1 MANFP
6 RKSIIKYVVLFILSV
21 CFLLIFSL
29 WTSPIYKGWYGCDAS
44 FFTMA
49 GRGILSGWIPYKDFF
64 DLKGPYFFF
73 FEALGQ
79 LICKGRFG
87 AFWLQCLALFASLV
101 LIERICNLLFSG
113 ANSSTKCSE
122 ANGANSYLK
131 KYATITGLFL
141 FMHIATL
148 WGGNTLEEYLLPLS
162 LLCVYMVIRSDNAV
176 GSKNSVASS
185 AQLNVN
191 MSPGSGLVIGICFG
205 IMMFSKITIA
215 APIVGLVIGVVI
227 ISIKEKE
234 FEKLMTFCLYG
245 MLGFLIAITPIF
257 IYFGIHKAIYD
268 MLYSC
273 FIFAF
278 KRSVDFS
285 EKFNLRWELKISP
298 CYFAIVYAVCQMVRR
313 RIKDLHIII
322 LCMGVVTAIC
332 LHLGVPFIYYFT
344 TCYPVLIIT
353 LVSIFIDYEPIELF
367 KHWSLDVPLLCLLI
381 ALCYYASHS
390 ASTLNTVIYDRD
402 DGYYMDYVNS
412 AKEMASLIPENDRD
426 SVYSINM
433 DMQWFEITQILPC
446 YSYTINLQFFVALDK
461 QIEDNIINKLETD
474 PPKWIVAGD
483 DLFSYLPNI
492 STIVDKYYTEVYSND
507 FGHLLLLER

>member
-6 RKSIIKYVVLFILSV
+6 RKYIIKYVVLFILSV

-49 GRGILSGWIPYKDFF
+49 GRGILSGWVPYRDFF

-79 LICKGRFG
+79 VVCKGRFG

-101 LIERICNLLFSG
+101 LIERICSCKALS
-113 ANSSTKCSE
+113 
-122 ANGANSYLK
+122 LK
-131 KYATITGLFL
+131 KTCFITGLLL

-162 LLCVYMVIRSDNAV
+162 LLCVYMAV
-176 GSKNSVASS
+176 KDS
-185 AQLNVN
+185 L
-191 MSPGSGLVIGICFG
+191 SPKSGLIIGICFG

-234 FEKLMTFCLYG
+234 FKKLMTFCLYG
-245 MLGFLIAITPIF
+245 ILGFLIAITPIF

-298 CYFAIVYAVCQMVRR
+298 CYFAIVYSGCQMICGRLSKNCTNDSKPVQSDNSAP
-313 RIKDLHIII
+313 ISEASKSSNLHVII
-322 LCMGVVTAIC
+322 LCMGIITAIC

-353 LVSIFIDYEPIELF
+353 LVSLFVDYEAIEIF
-367 KHWSLDVPLLCLLI
+367 KHWALDIPLLCLLI
-381 ALCYYASHS
+381 VICYYASHS
-390 ASTLNTVIYDRD
+390 ASTLNTVIYDKD
-402 DGYYMDYVNS
+402 DGYYMKYVDS

-483 DLFSYLPNI
+483 DLFGYLPNI

-507 FGHLLLLER
+507 FGHLLLLN